1 MNYLKL
7 QKVRFW
13 SFTWLICCKDL
24 KKMNI
29 KNSRLEDTV
38 TRYDALLAEIQAAL
52 IADIKE
58 KEAIIHSIQSVC
70 NKFEISL

>member
-1 MNYLKL
+1 MIIY
-7 QKVRFW
+7 
-13 SFTWLICCKDL
+13 FTNKCTDL